1 MTLNYAS
8 CLGEAAFQWVF
19 SDSGFIL
26 GGHGGAE
33 RKYNDPSAVSFSP
46 WRVFNAGTR
55 LKFYFENSSNC
66 GNDSNSNAQR
76 GQATTSFALLAE
88 SVLIISWS
96 GKGEAVDSG
105 FESMTIEVDSRTVIS
120 ASSPG
125 GGGGGGCAMG
135 DVQANVNSPF
145 QTPRLSV
152 GLHDITVS
160 MDSGDDLYHHNAFYD
175 VLFSILE
182 VT

>member
-1 MTLNYAS
+1 MTSNYAS
-8 CLGEAAFQWVF
+8 CLGEAAFQWFF

-88 SVLIISWS
+88 SILIISWS

-105 FESMTIEVDSRTVIS
+105 FERMTIEVDNRTVIS

-125 GGGGGGCAMG
+125 GDGGGCTVG

-145 QTPRLSV
+145 ETPRLSV
-152 GLHDITVS
+152 GHHNITVS
-160 MDSGDDLYHHNAFYD
+160 MNSVDSAYHHNAFYD

>member
-1 MTLNYAS
+1 M
-8 CLGEAAFQWVF
+8 
-19 SDSGFIL
+19 

-33 RKYNDPSAVSFSP
+33 RNYNDPSAVSFSP

-55 LKFYFENSSNC
+55 LKFFFENSSGC

-76 GQATTSFALLAE
+76 GQAKTSFSLLAE
-88 SVLIISWS
+88 SFLIISWS
-96 GKGEAVDSG
+96 GKGETVSSG
-105 FESMTIEVDSRTVIS
+105 FELMTISVNSGTVIS

-125 GGGGGGCAMG
+125 GGGGGSCAMG

-152 GLHDITVS
+152 GLHSITVS
-160 MDSGDDLYHHNAFYD
+160 MDSGDSLYHHNAFYD
-175 VLFSILE
+175 VQFSILE
-182 VT
+182 VA

>member
-1 MTLNYAS
+1 MTSNYAS
-8 CLGEAAFQWVF
+8 CLGEAAFQWFF
-19 SDSGFIL
+19 SDSGFTL

-55 LKFYFENSSNC
+55 LKFFFENSSNC
-66 GNDSNSNAQR
+66 GSDSNSNAQR
-76 GQATTSFALLAE
+76 GQATTSFALSAE
-88 SVLIISWS
+88 SFLIISWS
-96 GKGEAVDSG
+96 GKGEVAASGYERMSIAVNNG
-105 FESMTIEVDSRTVIS
+105 TVIS

-125 GGGGGGCAMG
+125 GGGGGGCTMG

-152 GLHDITVS
+152 GLHSITVS
-160 MDSGDDLYHHNAFYD
+160 MDSRDSLYHHNAFYD
-175 VLFSILE
+175 VQFSILE
-182 VT
+182 VA

>member
-1 MTLNYAS
+1 MNYAS
-8 CLGEAAFQWVF
+8 CLGEAAFQWFF

-26 GGHGGAE
+26 GGHSGAE
-33 RKYNDPSAVSFSP
+33 RKYDDPNEVSFSP

-55 LKFYFENSSNC
+55 LKFFFENSSGC
-66 GNDSNSNAQR
+66 GNDSNPNAQR

-88 SVLIISWS
+88 SFLIISWS
-96 GKGEAVDSG
+96 GKGETVDPGYERMDIAVDNG
-105 FESMTIEVDSRTVIS
+105 AVIS

-125 GGGGGGCAMG
+125 GGGGGGGGCTVG

-152 GLHDITVS
+152 GLHNINVS
-160 MDSGDDLYHHNAFYD
+160 MNSVDSAYHHNAFYD